1 MNIGSTVRYW
11 LEYIFW
17 VHLTGNFMRLKELLI
32 LSAAAISPI
41 STVALEN
48 ISQTEIQGEN
58 PCLSTDPAL
67 GDSAFW
73 ASKAVEQFADA
84 KFTDAVS
91 TVDACFAQWGP
102 DAGQQQK
109 KLHKKRN
116 SCPPTGKVKARIKR
130 KIEKNYL
137 MNDVSMALWAKA
149 RSHHELGQIDLAKQ
163 TYGQCVYMICGRAWD
178 PKGWFWSPA
187 KDCADKARALL
198 K

>member
-1 MNIGSTVRYW
+1 MNHAKI
-11 LEYIFW
+11 L
-17 VHLTGNFMRLKELLI
+17 NLLI
-32 LSAAAISPI
+32 SSLLLLSSTGFANSPDTGDI
-41 STVALEN
+41 NT
-48 ISQTEIQGEN
+48 N
-58 PCLSTDPAL
+58 PCLSTDPDI

-73 ASKAVEQFADA
+73 ASKAVEQFANA

-116 SCPPTGKVKARIKR
+116 SCPPTGKVKTRIKR

>member
-1 MNIGSTVRYW
+1 MLQKRWPKLVLIWLTSAGVLRQVR
-11 LEYIFW
+11 
-17 VHLTGNFMRLKELLI
+17 VLKTREKLKLL
-32 LSAAAISPI
+32 
-41 STVALEN
+41 
-48 ISQTEIQGEN
+48 SQ
-58 PCLSTDPAL
+58 
-67 GDSAFW
+67 
-73 ASKAVEQFADA
+73 K
-84 KFTDAVS
+84 
-91 TVDACFAQWGP
+91 
-102 DAGQQQK
+102 QK

-116 SCPPTGKVKARIKR
+116 SCPPTGKVKTRIKR

-163 TYGQCVYMICGRAWD
+163 TYGQCVYMTCGRAWD

>member
-1 MNIGSTVRYW
+1 
-11 LEYIFW
+11 
-17 VHLTGNFMRLKELLI
+17 MRLKELLI
-32 LSAAAISPI
+32 LSAAAIFPI

-73 ASKAVEQFADA
+73 ASKAVEQFADGR
-84 KFTDAVS
+84 FTDAVN

-149 RSHHELGQIDLAKQ
+149 RSHHELGQMDLAKQ
-163 TYGQCVYMICGRAWD
+163 TYGQCVYMTCGRAWD

>member
-17 VHLTGNFMRLKELLI
+17 VHLTGNFMGLKELLI
-32 LSAAAISPI
+32 LFAAAIFPI

-48 ISQTEIQGEN
+48 FSQTEIQGEN

-73 ASKAVEQFADA
+73 ANKAVEQFADA

-109 KLHKKRN
+109 KLYK
-116 SCPPTGKVKARIKR
+116 T
-130 KIEKNYL
+130 
-137 MNDVSMALWAKA
+137 
-149 RSHHELGQIDLAKQ
+149 
-163 TYGQCVYMICGRAWD
+163 
-178 PKGWFWSPA
+178 
-187 KDCADKARALL
+187 
-198 K
+198 

>member
-1 MNIGSTVRYW
+1 MNHAKI
-11 LEYIFW
+11 L
-17 VHLTGNFMRLKELLI
+17 NLLI
-32 LSAAAISPI
+32 SSLLLLSSIGFANS
-41 STVALEN
+41 LEVKDK
-48 ISQTEIQGEN
+48 N

-73 ASKAVEQFADA
+73 ASKAVEQFADGR
-84 KFTDAVS
+84 FTDAVN

-149 RSHHELGQIDLAKQ
+149 RSQHELGQIDLAKQ